1 MSKVWEN
8 FASDFS
14 LEESKK
20 LLFSQ
25 QIEITPK
32 LLIKTAAASLQHTDQ
47 WDWQIEFNIYFYLIT
62 EQIYLCYY

>member
-47 WDWQIEFNIYFYLIT
+47 WDWQIEFNINFYLIT

>member
-62 EQIYLCYY
+62 E

>member
-47 WDWQIEFNIYFYLIT
+47 WDWQIEFKRYFYLIT